1 MIGKNIFLL
10 MSNSPISLIN
20 IFLANNLNANCG
32 LSLFFSEKLS
42 IIKFRRNAIGSKL
55 FDH

>member
-1 MIGKNIFLL
+1 MT
-10 MSNSPISLIN
+10 NSPISLIN